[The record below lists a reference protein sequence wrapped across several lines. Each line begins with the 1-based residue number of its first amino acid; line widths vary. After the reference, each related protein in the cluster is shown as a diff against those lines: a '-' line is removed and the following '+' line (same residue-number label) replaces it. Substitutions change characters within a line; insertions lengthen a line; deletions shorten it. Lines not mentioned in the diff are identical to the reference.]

1 MYKFQVDE
9 QCRYPF
15 MFVDGC
21 MALFVRFSYVIL
33 ASALVGA
40 ICKAEKRRRNLGN
53 DESSNASKLITIMA
67 ISVFISETTYG
78 ALYVVTYFFDRQYE
92 EIKVIK
98 RQDSIVLIFLI
109 INSATHSIICFFMS
123 SQYRETA
130 RRLFWKRSSRVGNII
145 SSVPIS
151 S

>member
-9 QCRYPF
+9 QFRYPF

-21 MALFVRFSYVIL
+21 MALFVSFSYVIL
-33 ASALVGA
+33 ASALVGE

-92 EIKVIK
+92 EIKVK

-109 INSATHSIICFFMS
+109 INSSTHSIICFFMS
-123 SQYRETA
+123 SQYRKTA